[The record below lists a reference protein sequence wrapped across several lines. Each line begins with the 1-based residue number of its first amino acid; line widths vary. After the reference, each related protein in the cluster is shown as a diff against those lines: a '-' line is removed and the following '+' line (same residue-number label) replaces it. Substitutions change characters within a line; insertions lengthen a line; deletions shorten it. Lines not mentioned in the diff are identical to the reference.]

1 MKPLVG
7 PKDLK
12 FENMTSEELNKVMV
26 NIDKYYFVKSLYL
39 TMIGT
44 VRFLS
49 GPLKVKNYNDL

>member
-1 MKPLVG
+1 MG

-26 NIDKYYFVKSLYL
+26 NIDKFYFVKSLYL